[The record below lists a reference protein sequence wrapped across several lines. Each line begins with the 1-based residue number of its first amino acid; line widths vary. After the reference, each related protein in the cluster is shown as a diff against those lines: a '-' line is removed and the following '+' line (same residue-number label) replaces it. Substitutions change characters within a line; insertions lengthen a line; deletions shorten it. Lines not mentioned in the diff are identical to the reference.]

1 MCTQKPVLEIKKK
14 SLAGCYSV
22 IKPQWNSRDASYNL
36 CSFSKWFATWVIMG
50 QFASYLYVF
59 SVLRDLSDVMITIKY
74 EKILNFE

>member
-1 MCTQKPVLEIKKK
+1 
-14 SLAGCYSV
+14 
-22 IKPQWNSRDASYNL
+22 
-36 CSFSKWFATWVIMG
+36 MG